1 MPAAVPSMT
10 DIAFAVQG
18 DLLPTGYARPLLQG
32 IVATLPWFVEE
43 PLAGV
48 LPLRGTQHEKGIWLP
63 RRTKL
68 VLRLPISRVA
78 EARALSGQQL
88 VLGDTQLTVEAGEI
102 RPHVGHPTLHAHLVA
117 SSLDEAGFMAS
128 VQNDLSRIGIS
139 GQWICGKHRILPDR
153 ENTISGFSLVVHHL
167 KPEQSLLLQGMG
179 LGESRHLG
187 CGIFVPFKAIPN
199 LE

>member
-1 MPAAVPSMT
+1 MSAALPPMT
-10 DIAFAVQG
+10 DLAFGLQG
-18 DLLPTGYARPLLQG
+18 DFLPIGYARALLQG
-32 IVATLPWFVEE
+32 IVAILPWFVEE

-68 VLRLPISRVA
+68 VLRLPSSRIA
-78 EARALSGQQL
+78 EARALSGQRL
-88 VLGDTQLTVEAGEI
+88 TLGGAHLTVAHGEI

-117 SSLDEAGFMAS
+117 SPLEEAGFMTS
-128 VQNDLSRIGIS
+128 VQHDISRMGIT
-139 GQWICGKHRILPDR
+139 GQRICGKHRILPDG
-153 ENTISGFSLVVHHL
+153 ENTVSGFSLVVHHL